1 MTQPILRPGFV
12 GVDAYL
18 NLPRAKETWLLEPLI
33 PANGSA
39 LLYGDVKMG
48 KSYLGIQL
56 ALALSGQAPD
66 FLGFPVRTIGKVLY
80 LQLDTPRVLWAKR
93 FELMIKQGGL
103 AYDSQTLL
111 LADRETIE
119 FFPFDILQPQHM
131 TYLRAIVAIHAPT
144 CVILDTLREAHSGDE
159 DSSTAARNV
168 IANLVAATSP
178 AALVL
183 VSHSRKP
190 HPDVDKDLRADHRG
204 SSYVTGRMD
213 SIVRLTKNRLYY
225 MGRSIED
232 GDIKI
237 VRQENG
243 LWAPVVDESIALVDK
258 VLKDA
263 TLSTLRAKARA
274 LAPLVGSTEE
284 AALSRLRRTLAAL
297 KLPEGKVIPF
307 HVDTI
312 TTADGARIS
321 LTTGEEVC

>member
-1 MTQPILRPGFV
+1 MSQLLRPGFV
-12 GVDAYL
+12 GVDQYL
-18 NLPRAKETWLLEPLI
+18 QLPRARETWLLEPLI
-33 PANGSA
+33 PANGAA

-56 ALALSGQAPD
+56 ALALSGQSGD
-66 FLGFPVRTIGKVLY
+66 FLGFPVKTAGKVLY

-93 FELMIKQGGL
+93 FEQMLIQGGL
-103 AYDSQTLL
+103 RYDTRTLL

-144 CVILDTLREAHSGDE
+144 CVIIDTLREAHSGDE
-159 DSSTAARNV
+159 DSSTASRNV

-213 SIVRLTKNRLYY
+213 SIMRLTKQRLYY

-243 LWAPVVDESIALVDK
+243 LWAPIVDESGAIVQK
-258 VLKDA
+258 VMNDPSLP
-263 TLSTLRAKARA
+263 SLRAKARA
-274 LAPLVGSTEE
+274 LAPLVGSSEE

-297 KLPEGKVIPF
+297 KSDNVIPF
-307 HVDTI
+307 PHGDTI
-312 TTADGARIS
+312 RTVDGATIS
-321 LTTGEEVC
+321 LTTGEEL